1 MLQRKQSLYLFLA
14 GIFIFLMFFIPYW
27 KTSDP
32 NHEVLYYAHTI
43 YSSGPEGIQ
52 LTTSPAENSLQLLLL
67 VLVCVSI
74 ALSLLIIFMYQNRVR
89 QAGLTMILLLVQV
102 LTGIAAG
109 WIMLQT
115 ETALSE
121 AGTIDLVS
129 NANYGS
135 FLPLMAILLTW
146 QARKAIVADEAL
158 VRSVDRIR

>member
-52 LTTSPAENSLQLLLL
+52 LTSSPVENSLQLLLL
-67 VLVCVSI
+67 VLVCISI
-74 ALSLLIIFMYQNRVR
+74 VFSLLAILIYHNRVR
-89 QAGLTMILLLVQV
+89 QAGLTMILLLVQM

-109 WIMLQT
+109 WVMLQT
-115 ETALSE
+115 ETALTE
-121 AGTIDLVS
+121 AGAFDLVS

-135 FLPLMAILLTW
+135 FLPLLAIILTW
-146 QARKAIVADEAL
+146 QARKAILADEAL